1 MKKTKPSESV
11 DLKASRKFHEKFDK
25 ICAKI
30 ASTEGAKRQAER
42 RKLVELLESDDA
54 QCRQFLEG
62 VSRADLSF
70 IKPILVEVA
79 TKFAGRRFLRALKTL
94 QERLIDEDL
103 TVAMDAAAL
112 AYAKRLNDLGASK
125 RDAPEKRAGDLE
137 NLKNRASEGDG
148 DALFKLA
155 LRVYFG
161 TDVEQDYA
169 LARKLGEE
177 AVAKGCEYADLLREL
192 PRPQNA

>member
-1 MKKTKPSESV
+1 MRKTKPIESV
-11 DLKASRKFHEKFDK
+11 DAKAARKFREKFEK
-25 ICAKI
+25 ICEKI
-30 ASTEGAKRQAER
+30 ASTEGAKQQAER
-42 RKLVELLESDDA
+42 VKLLDLLESDDA
-54 QCRQFLEG
+54 TCRQFLEG
-62 VSRADLSF
+62 VSRAELHF
-70 IKPILVEVA
+70 IKPILLEVA
-79 TKFAGRRFLRALKTL
+79 TKFAGRRFLRSLKAL

-103 TVAMDAAAL
+103 TVAMDAAAV
-112 AYAKRLNDLGASK
+112 AYAKRLNELGASK
-125 RDAPEKRAGDLE
+125 RDAPEKRALALEDL
-137 NLKNRASEGDG
+137 KRRASEGDG

-192 PRPQNA
+192 PKP